1 MDQVPLVEMLLQ
13 ASPQLTCEA
22 SLVMI
27 KEGGVFEIWLNDV
40 EMLFTAISVDCL
52 PVEEGS

>member
-1 MDQVPLVEMLLQ
+1 MLLQ
-13 ASPQLTCEA
+13 AAPQLTSEA

-27 KEGGVFEIWLNDV
+27 QEGGVFEIRLNDV

-52 PVEEGS
+52 QVEEGS